1 MTSDKPFCTTA
12 QLAWCGFLN
21 VKNTQERYENR
32 YVQPKKHKT
41 KALQAAPRNSIH
53 YVLSYRKSLTSKP
66 ATTKFEFAFTDSP
79 FFKFRLTQST
89 NKYIIVINM
98 FENIHEDEKLRSENN

>member
-32 YVQPKKHKT
+32 YVQPKKRKT
-41 KALQAAPRNSIH
+41 KALQAAPRNYIR
-53 YVLSYRKSLTSKP
+53 YALSYRKSLTSKP
-66 ATTKFEFAFTDSP
+66 ATTKKIVP
-79 FFKFRLTQST
+79 FFFLFLKFRLTQST
-89 NKYIIVINM
+89 NKYVIIVY
-98 FENIHEDEKLRSENN
+98 NI

>member
-1 MTSDKPFCTTA
+1 MVCFVTTSTA
-12 QLAWCGFLN
+12 
-21 VKNTQERYENR
+21 KSDDTH
-32 YVQPKKHKT
+32 KMKKT
-41 KALQAAPRNSIH
+41 KQPREIQDKSNASCPRNYIQ
-53 YVLSYRKSLTSKP
+53 YALSYRKSLTSKP

-98 FENIHEDEKLRSENN
+98 FENTHEDEKLRGENN

>member
-41 KALQAAPRNSIH
+41 KALQAAPRNCIR
-53 YVLSYRKSLTSKP
+53 YALSYRKSLTSKP
-66 ATTKFEFAFTDSP
+66 ATTKKIVP
-79 FFKFRLTQST
+79 FFLFIFLKFRLTQST
-89 NKYIIVINM
+89 NKYVIIVYN
-98 FENIHEDEKLRSENN
+98 S